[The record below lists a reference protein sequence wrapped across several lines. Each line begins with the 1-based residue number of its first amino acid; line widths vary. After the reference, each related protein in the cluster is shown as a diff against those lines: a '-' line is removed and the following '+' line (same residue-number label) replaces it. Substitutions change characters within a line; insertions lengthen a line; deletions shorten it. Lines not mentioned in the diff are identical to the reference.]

1 MPFATS
7 ELIEWAGNIECGS
20 YCRNYVM
27 NMGDLLQQTRNSGV
41 VGMDDCN
48 ISTKFW
54 NRADVK

>member
-1 MPFATS
+1 
-7 ELIEWAGNIECGS
+7 
-20 YCRNYVM
+20 M